1 VQQVAALMR
10 RTDVAAYTDG
20 SARREAGP
28 IYAGFIPQ
36 IEDPKHTKATAAVM
50 WTDARS
56 DVALLQHEA
65 AERQLIG
72 IRIELHPDQLQHVT
86 STTVE
91 VVAAEMTRRARQVV
105 EREQPPTVV
114 RTNSEAACRKWARL
128 RSRRGRAVARAG
140 ATWWQRLWEAHNDAI
155 EARWIQ
161 SHVERREQDRNRWTA
176 AQWGNWVA
184 DRHAGKQTEER
195 MKPGQWTVTEV
206 QYSDVVTALYR
217 SHDRPSELTLR
228 WQQPEDAEVEVLGDV
243 SP

>member
-1 VQQVAALMR
+1 M
-10 RTDVAAYTDG
+10 
-20 SARREAGP
+20 RREAGP

-56 DVALLQHEA
+56 NVALLQQEP

-86 STTVE
+86 CTTVE
-91 VVAAEMTRRARQVV
+91 VVALAVAAEVTRRARQAVG
-105 EREQPPTVV
+105 REQPPTVV

-128 RSRRGRAVARAG
+128 RSRRGRAVGGAA
-140 ATWWQRLWEAHNDAI
+140 ATWWQRLWEARNDTV

-161 SHVERREQDRNRWTA
+161 SHVERREHNRSRWTA

-184 DRHAGKQTEER
+184 DLLAGKQPEER
-195 MKPGQWTVTEV
+195 MEPGQWTVTGV
-206 QYSDVVTALYR
+206 QYSDVVKA
-217 SHDRPSELTLR
+217 
-228 WQQPEDAEVEVLGDV
+228 V
-243 SP
+243 